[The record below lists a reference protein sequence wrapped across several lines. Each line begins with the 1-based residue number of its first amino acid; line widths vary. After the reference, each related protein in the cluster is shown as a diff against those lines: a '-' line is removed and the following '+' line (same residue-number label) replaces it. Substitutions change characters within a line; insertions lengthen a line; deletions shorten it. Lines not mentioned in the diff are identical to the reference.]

1 MFVLVNRWYH
11 MALQGCEI
19 LPAYNSLRAT
29 TYISRFPLLLAR
41 KTARKGETR
50 RRHRGWINRRVA
62 RTSWGVCMSY
72 MRCVYRGGSRDG
84 GPDGV
89 WCKEGVAFRRV
100 WVLWGA
106 YGDACLKSISP
117 PPLFRHTSRTTFLR
131 NTARSHG
138 RGRIAF
144 IAT

>member
-1 MFVLVNRWYH
+1 

-41 KTARKGETR
+41 KTARNGETR
-50 RRHRGWINRRVA
+50 RRQEEDRGWINRRVA
-62 RTSWGVCMSY
+62 RTSWGVSVGY

-100 WVLWGA
+100 WVLWGT
-106 YGDACLKSISP
+106 YGDARLKSISP
-117 PPLFRHTSRTTFLR
+117 LLFLHTGIPLARHSFETLPALTVE
-131 NTARSHG
+131 A
-138 RGRIAF
+138 A
-144 IAT
+144 